1 MVLFFLWKNRN
12 CSLRRKIKGVAWN
25 KYNGL
30 LRASLFS
37 SATSLLAFFLLCS
50 SRTEIIQFVS
60 LFGLHFGSQ
69 NNTNV
74 SQIFDH
80 HPKKKLGKIESISIF
95 FSCFSVVLHY
105 ILKAL
110 STATIPLV
118 FECISNRVNYKNNL
132 LEHLLT
138 TSFKEFALVK
148 KFKY

>member
-25 KYNGL
+25 KCNGL

-37 SATSLLAFFLLCS
+37 SATSLLSLCS
-50 SRTEIIQFVS
+50 SRTEILQFVS

-80 HPKKKLGKIESISIF
+80 HPKEKLGKIESISIF

-105 ILKAL
+105 VLKAL
-110 STATIPLV
+110 STATIPLG
-118 FECISNRVNYKNNL
+118 FECISNRVNYKNNF